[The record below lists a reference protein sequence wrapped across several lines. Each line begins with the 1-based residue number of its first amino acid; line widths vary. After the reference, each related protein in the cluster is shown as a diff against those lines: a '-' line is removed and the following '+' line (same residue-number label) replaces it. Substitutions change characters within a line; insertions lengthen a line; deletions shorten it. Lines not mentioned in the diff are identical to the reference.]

1 MYHSIDLMPRSTVM
15 LSMHVP
21 PSRFSNQMFILKK
34 LGYKGL
40 SIKELIP
47 YLKGDKKGK
56 VVGITF
62 DDGYKNNLIN
72 AAPILLKNNF
82 SATCYIVHNS
92 IGSTNTWDLD
102 KKITQSQLMSETQ
115 VKEWINLGMDIGAHT
130 NTHPDL
136 TQLSESRAKQ
146 EIYECKS
153 KLEDKFK
160 ITVTDFCYPFGKFDK
175 SLCKMVEEAGY
186 LSATSMLRGRVD
198 DESNVFCLPRIPVN
212 YHTLP
217 HLFLAKLLTNYEDR
231 R

>member
-1 MYHSIDLMPRSTVM
+1 
-15 LSMHVP
+15 MHVP
-21 PSRFSNQMFILKK
+21 PRRFLNQMLILKK
-34 LGYKGL
+34 LGYRGL
-40 SIKELIP
+40 SIKELLP
-47 YLKGDKKGK
+47 YLCGEKKGK

-62 DDGYKNNLIN
+62 DDGYKNNLSN
-72 AAPILLKNNF
+72 AAPILLKYNF

-102 KKITQSQLMSETQ
+102 QKITQSPLMSETE

-136 TQLSESRAKQ
+136 TKLSESRARQ
-146 EIYECKS
+146 EIFECKIQ
-153 KLEDKFK
+153 LEDKFK
-160 ITVTDFCYPFGKFDK
+160 TKVSDFCYPFGRFNK
-175 SLCKMVEEAGY
+175 SLCRIVEEAGY

-198 DESNVFCLPRIPVN
+198 DDSNLFCLPRIPIN

-217 HLFLAKLLTNYEDR
+217 YLFLAKLLTSYEDR